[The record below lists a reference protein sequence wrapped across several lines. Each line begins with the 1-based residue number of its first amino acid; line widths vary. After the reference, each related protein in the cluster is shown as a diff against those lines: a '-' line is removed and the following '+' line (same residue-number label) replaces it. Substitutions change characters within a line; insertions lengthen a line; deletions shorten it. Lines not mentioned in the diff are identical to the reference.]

1 MSPRTTPESAC
12 TILCPVDFSAT
23 SRTALQCAATIA
35 QRFDG
40 HLVVLF
46 VNDPL
51 LVAAASAAS
60 DRRGLVATSAREL
73 RRFAGRALRGRRVR
87 RVSCHS
93 AVGVPPQEI
102 LKAARQFGCGVI
114 VMGTSGV
121 GAVGRLFFGSTI
133 DRVLR
138 ATEIPVVAVPPARKL
153 STSRKK

>member
-1 MSPRTTPESAC
+1 MSPRTSPEPVFS
-12 TILCPVDFSAT
+12 ILCPVDFSAT

-40 HLVVLF
+40 RLMVLF

-60 DRRGLVATSAREL
+60 DRRGLVATSEREL
-73 RRFAGRALRGRRVR
+73 KRFAVRALRGQRAGK
-87 RVSCHS
+87 VSYHS

-102 LKAARQFGCGVI
+102 LKAASRFACEVI

-138 ATEIPVVAVPPARKL
+138 ASTIPVVAVPPAQKRRP
-153 STSRKK
+153 SRNA